1 MSELETIADRLSA
14 LGNPT
19 RLQIYRLLVRAGS
32 EGMSVGRIQEIL
44 TVPGSTLSHHLK
56 LLDTVGL
63 IAREKQGTT
72 LICLARY
79 DIMDTVI
86 GFLADECCADADQS
100 NTVGWTEW
108 KKTPRPANASNKTI
122 RDPLEK

>member
-19 RLQIYRLLVRAGS
+19 RLQIYRLLVRAGGD
-32 EGMSVGRIQEIL
+32 GMSVGRIQEVL
-44 TVPGSTLSHHLK
+44 SVPGSTLSHHLK

-79 DIMDTVI
+79 DVMDTVI
-86 GFLADECCADADQS
+86 GFLADECCADAHQN
-100 NTVGWTEW
+100 NTAGRTEW
-108 KKTPRPANASNKTI
+108 KKMPRPTNTTKSAM

>member
-19 RLQIYRLLVRAGS
+19 RLQIYRLLVRAGG

-63 IAREKQGTT
+63 IAREKQGAT
-72 LICLARY
+72 LICRARY

-100 NTVGWTEW
+100 NTAGWTEW
-108 KKTPRPANASNKTI
+108 KKMPRPANASPKTV